1 MVTSTGEYLTVN
13 NYQNSDLFWALRG
26 GGGGTYGIV
35 TSVTYRTYESLPVA
49 AYLFQ
54 ANVTNST
61 GMQKL
66 IAGMLQF
73 QPNLTDAGWGGYG
86 AMDTTTSMYFFAIAP
101 NMSTEAA
108 NISTQP
114 FTDYASS
121 LKSQGVSSAAQIYS
135 TSSWYQWYQSIFGA
149 PGQNG
154 VNLMITSRLLSR
166 DTVANRSEDIAE
178 ILVNCQG
185 SFE

>member
-1 MVTSTGEYLTVN
+1 
-13 NYQNSDLFWALRG
+13 
-26 GGGGTYGIV
+26 
-35 TSVTYRTYESLPVA
+35 
-49 AYLFQ
+49 
-54 ANVTNST
+54 
-61 GMQKL
+61 MQKL
-66 IAGMLQF
+66 TTGMLQF

-86 AMDTTTSMYFFAIAP
+86 AINNTGMYFIAIAP

-121 LKSQGVSSAAQIYS
+121 LQLQGVSSTAQIYLIP
-135 TSSWYQWYQSIFGA
+135 SWYEWYRLIFGA

-154 VNLMITSRLLSR
+154 ANLMLTYRLLSR
-166 DTVANRSEDIAE
+166 DTLANRSEDIAE

-185 SFE
+185 YLV